1 MLPATHANPKMAV
14 RYSRLSHSETAAC
27 FLPTFALSLAE
38 NDLTNLGS
46 DMSGVIALAAALK
59 DSKITH
65 LKYGCPSSAS
75 HALCFLGYGTEPAVS
90 LLKLLKILDVRLQSG
105 QQLFEPRGW

>member
-1 MLPATHANPKMAV
+1 M
-14 RYSRLSHSETAAC
+14 C
-27 FLPTFALSLAE
+27 FLPTFALSLAD
-38 NDLTNLGS
+38 NMNVTDDGD

-75 HALCFLGYGTEPAVS
+75 HALCFLGYGTEPGIT
-90 LLKLLKILDVRLQSG
+90 L
-105 QQLFEPRGW
+105 